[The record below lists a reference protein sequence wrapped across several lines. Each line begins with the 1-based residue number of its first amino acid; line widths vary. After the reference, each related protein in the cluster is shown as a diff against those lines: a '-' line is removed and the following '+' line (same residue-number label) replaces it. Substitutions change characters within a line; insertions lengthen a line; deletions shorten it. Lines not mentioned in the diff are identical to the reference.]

1 MTYQISKRTQF
12 NRYVVRAA
20 IRLVFHTISSVRIS
34 GKSNIP
40 KHGPYLIAI
49 NHVSLYDP
57 PFVISFWPV
66 IPEAVGAAEIWTKR
80 GQATLARLYGGIP
93 IRRGQY
99 DRESLK
105 RILEALHSGRP
116 LVIAPEGTRSH
127 IPGLQRAQ
135 PGVAFILEQFNVP
148 VIPVGIVGTTED
160 LIREGLRARRP
171 NLEMHI
177 GEKIQIETYQLK
189 GEAKKLE
196 RQKVADN
203 IMFRIAELLP
213 ESYQG
218 IYTSQESLND
228 R

>member
-1 MTYQISKRTQF
+1 MFSFYIIRSKNLNIMNYFAGLKVDTD
-12 NRYVVRAA
+12 
-20 IRLVFHTISSVRIS
+20 SVELLPVKGS
-34 GKSNIP
+34 CCY
-40 KHGPYLIAI
+40 PYLIAI

-57 PFVISFWPV
+57 PFVISFWPI

-80 GQATLARLYGGIP
+80 GQSTLARLYGGIP

-99 DRESLK
+99 DRESLD
-105 RILEALHSGRP
+105 RVLEALRSGRP

-127 IPGLQRAQ
+127 KPGLQRAQ
-135 PGVAFILEQFNVP
+135 PGIAFILEQLNVP

-160 LIREGLRARRP
+160 LLREGLRARRP

-177 GEKIQIETYQLK
+177 GEKIQFATYQLK

-196 RQKVADN
+196 RQKVADE

-213 ESYQG
+213 ESYRG
-218 IYTSQESLND
+218 IYTSQESLNG